1 MTKKAAIGFVAS
13 LLVIVVSHSDLAA
26 AEDRADRNVK
36 IMIEA
41 ARKLERPI
49 EELRA
54 LGCAACDGRTY
65 LLVIQET
72 VRAAVAVIFGYVDN
86 AEACEEIAEVLS
98 SAPRA
103 GTFKCS
109 PI

>member
-1 MTKKAAIGFVAS
+1 MIKNTTISFVAC
-13 LLVIVVSHSDLAA
+13 LLVIVVSHADLAA
-26 AEDRADRNVK
+26 AEDREDRNVK

-41 ARKLERPI
+41 ARKLERPV
-49 EELRA
+49 E
-54 LGCAACDGRTY
+54 GCAACGRSY
-65 LLVIQET
+65 LLVKQET

-86 AEACEEIAEVLS
+86 GDACDEIAEVLS

-109 PI
+109 PIY